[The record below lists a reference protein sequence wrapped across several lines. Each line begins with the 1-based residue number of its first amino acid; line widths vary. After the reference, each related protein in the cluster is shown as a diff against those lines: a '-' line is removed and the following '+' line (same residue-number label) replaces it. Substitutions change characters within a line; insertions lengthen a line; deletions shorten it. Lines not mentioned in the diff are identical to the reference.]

1 MPAAASSTKPNSQ
14 GLRRPPASATA
25 PKIGASTPMI
35 SAEMVIAQPHWAV
48 PSTGLAATA
57 CVK

>member
-1 MPAAASSTKPNSQ
+1 MPAAASSTKASSH

-35 SAEMVIAQPHWAV
+35 SGRTVMAQPHCAV

-57 CVK
+57 WVK